1 MGLCRV
7 LGTRRPQPPWPSLWH
22 LGRDELC
29 VSLLLDSEGQAGA
42 SGVASLLLFN
52 VNGSQETVLKKS
64 LSPGLEPSM
73 GALTTS
79 SKEGSCDQ

>member
-1 MGLCRV
+1 M
-7 LGTRRPQPPWPSLWH
+7 
-22 LGRDELC
+22 
-29 VSLLLDSEGQAGA
+29 
-42 SGVASLLLFN
+42 ASLLLFN

-73 GALTTS
+73 GALTS